1 MFPLDIHPILDTPSP
16 KYPNPPKKPSKSP
29 TSIFS
34 VISFVPLTMKKVIYC
49 SPFHLQNSGGYL
61 CTNPTL
67 LLGFAGSS
75 CFPQFLVVSLRRK
88 KKKKKNCYLLLCFLF
103 SGLLHVVLI
112 LNKRYKIFHSYTWL
126 PLLKHRMTCLSRFAI
141 KGQKWKQED
150 ILMQKNHHLVIGF
163 KPFPKRICVGRPL

>member
-61 CTNPTL
+61 YTNPTL
-67 LLGFAGSS
+67 LLG
-75 CFPQFLVVSLRRK
+75 
-88 KKKKKNCYLLLCFLF
+88 
-103 SGLLHVVLI
+103 GLLHVVLI

-126 PLLKHRMTCLSRFAI
+126 PLLEHRMTCLSRFAI

-150 ILMQKNHHLVIGF
+150 ILMQKNRHLVIGF